1 MPEKLL
7 HNIRRADGKHVTE
20 CPRCTHPTRENNE
33 RNARQK
39 ARRHVAK
46 QHPGAVA
53 TFTDE

>member
-7 HNIRRADGKHVTE
+7 HNIRVVDGKHVTE

-39 ARRHVAK
+39 ARQHVTRS
-46 QHPGAVA
+46 HTGAVA
-53 TFTDE
+53 TFTE